1 MYSSIIGVPKIFLN
15 PWTDTLWLTTA
26 LGIEKGDD
34 DLEVLSGYYNL
45 TTSPNGHCLRAPR
58 LALPW
63 TRFRKEYR
71 ENPTYFYDWIIQQLF
86 EFETKELIIVVGDD
100 SASQYSDI
108 VFVKPRDTP
117 ASMLD
122 QDIFEEIGWDDDITW
137 EMIEEA
143 DMIDV
148 KDFHIRRAA
157 KVKEYARK
165 SKIIL
170 RTRASTLKMPRAR

>member
-1 MYSSIIGVPKIFLN
+1 
-15 PWTDTLWLTTA
+15 
-26 LGIEKGDD
+26 
-34 DLEVLSGYYNL
+34 
-45 TTSPNGHCLRAPR
+45 
-58 LALPW
+58 
-63 TRFRKEYR
+63 
-71 ENPTYFYDWIIQQLF
+71 
-86 EFETKELIIVVGDD
+86 
-100 SASQYSDI
+100 
-108 VFVKPRDTP
+108 
-117 ASMLD
+117 MLD